1 MVKCRDNGYEI
12 LSVYIRQMVGTIL
25 VIYVDMKMFYELQ
38 NSA

>member
-1 MVKCRDNGYEI
+1 MVKCRDNRYKI
-12 LSVYIRQMVGTIL
+12 LSVYTQQVVGIIL

>member
-12 LSVYIRQMVGTIL
+12 LSVYIQQMVGTIL